1 VLAPQLLIRDPA
13 ERLGHTGGFQQ
24 VKAHAFFKDVD
35 WTAVLRKELT
45 PPIVPSADF
54 AAQNPVSLTDEEKQ
68 EVCEHIYV
76 CVCGVCEC
84 VCVCVCVRES
94 VCAYV
99 YERERESVCV
109 RACVSAC
116 ACVCVCVRLCA
127 CSLPHP
133 LFSFLSYSFQLSH
146 CSSHTR
152 AHDVALVRN
161 TH

>member
-1 VLAPQLLIRDPA
+1 VLVPQLLIRDPA

-84 VCVCVCVRES
+84 VCVCVCVYVR
-94 VCAYV
+94 VCV
-99 YERERESVCV
+99 RTCMRERESVC
-109 RACVSAC
+109 ACMC
-116 ACVCVCVRLCA
+116 ECVCVRVCVRAFVRVFSSTPTLLVPFVLFSALTLLLTHA
-127 CSLPHP
+127 CS
-133 LFSFLSYSFQLSH
+133 
-146 CSSHTR
+146 
-152 AHDVALVRN
+152 
-161 TH
+161 